1 MPLYMSAGGLVYGI
15 GMIVTKF
22 SSMHGSSK
30 SKLNEATS
38 NSAGFFIPYM
48 ENEVPITLTVY
59 C

>member
-1 MPLYMSAGGLVYGI
+1 MSAGGLVYGI
-15 GMIVTKF
+15 LMIVTKF

-38 NSAGFFIPYM
+38 DSAEFFIPYM
-48 ENEVPITLTVY
+48 EDEVPVTVTLY